1 MDPIP
6 EAKPTLGRPIS
17 NLLGE
22 QLGRAATRAIA
33 LFRSDGELD
42 ADERRRVITALFHE
56 GEALLPFLRRYVT
69 TMSLSVAMAVLGI
82 RANSPTVVI
91 GAMMVAPLMGPVL
104 AVAAALVMGW
114 HRRFLVSL
122 LLCTVASAGAVVLAL
137 AIALLLPGQSG
148 SLPSELLAR
157 TSPNLVDLAV
167 ALAAGA
173 AGAYGY
179 VQERSGDALAGAAVA
194 VALVPPLAVVGMS
207 LADGEMDL
215 ARGAGFLFLANVTGI
230 TLSGALT
237 FVVSGFVPGRPLV
250 AARWPTFRWIA
261 VAVLAVAIPIHF
273 GRATLIPLTEQSG
286 TVQEAVE
293 NWTGFVPFGTDIVDI
308 EVDVKDGVTIIDLI
322 LTSEGRLPPVRDL
335 AASLAADLG
344 TSVDLRMQI
353 LNTNTQRAS
362 VISP

>member
-1 MDPIP
+1 MSYV
-6 EAKPTLGRPIS
+6 LRGRLS
-17 NLLGE
+17 
-22 QLGRAATRAIA
+22 RAATRVVEV
-33 LFRSDGELD
+33 LRSDGELD
-42 ADERRRVITALFHE
+42 VDGRRRVITALFHE

-69 TMSLSVAMAVLGI
+69 TMSLSVAIAVLGI

-114 HRRFLVSL
+114 RRRFLTSL
-122 LLCTVASAGAVVLAL
+122 LLGTAASAGAVVLAF
-137 AIALLLPGQSG
+137 AIALLLPGPSE

-207 LADGEMDL
+207 LAAGEIEL

-230 TLSGALT
+230 TLSGAAT
-237 FVVSGFVPGRPLV
+237 FVVSGFVPGRPLA

-261 VAVLAVAIPIHF
+261 VAVLAVAVPIHF

-293 NWTGFVPFGTDIVDI
+293 SWTGFVPFGTDIVDI
-308 EVDVKDGVTIIDLI
+308 GVEVEDGITIIELI
-322 LTSEGRLPPVRDL
+322 LAGGGHLPPVRDL
-335 AASLAADLG
+335 AADLADDLG

-353 LNTNTQRAS
+353 LDTDTQRAT